1 MTGSNRWKI
10 IKVHSME
17 QLSDK
22 EVVEK
27 VLSGDKES
35 YGILLD
41 RYQNL
46 VYRIALIN
54 FHNLEIAEDIVQE
67 TFLIG
72 YKSLDRLMNPS
83 AFAQWIAAISKN
95 VCNGYRRKAKQI
107 PLSLDYLDEVKIEA
121 VNSTSDSD
129 SDKEMIHNIKKIVQ
143 KLPVKYREII
153 ELRYTEGFSCKR
165 LADFLN
171 LSMSAVLS
179 RLYYARKIILKM
191 LKKEGVL

>member
-1 MTGSNRWKI
+1 MTGSNRWKT

-72 YKSLDRLMNPS
+72 YKNLDRLMNPL

-95 VCNGYRRKAKQI
+95 VCNGYKRKTKHI

-121 VNSTSDSD
+121 VNSSSDSD
-129 SDKEMIHNIKKIVQ
+129 SDKELIHNIKKIVQ
-143 KLPVKYREII
+143 KLPAKYREII